1 MPSEVWNPSLI
12 FHQLSP
18 RLALKH
24 SPPESTPWYLT
35 LNSCTAATNVVQLGV
50 LQLAESGGWGKIVF
64 CLFGLGSPSP
74 QSLSLPFLP
83 CEDAWDLQMG
93 KQGIS
98 SKGGRHLQ
106 SRASGVP
113 RALRG
118 VQREDSFP
126 HSWLFPKEGGKG
138 DKRGEKR
145 SGDSLCICVQ
155 YGLFWFFILHSEG
168 LPRDSHLLQ
177 TRLYLPACVK
187 VAQLLPR
194 MRGADHIY
202 LPGIRWARGRQG
214 SYPTWSAK
222 AGLERKA
229 DLAHCRPFFVLDS
242 GGQRLFHIPAYSV
255 RQEERSRV
263 QAEVSISLWTKMQ
276 DD

>member
-1 MPSEVWNPSLI
+1 MPSEVWNSSLI
-12 FHQLSP
+12 FHQLSQTCSQTFP
-18 RLALKH
+18 TRVH
-24 SPPESTPWYLT
+24 T
-35 LNSCTAATNVVQLGV
+35 LVPDSKELHRSHKCGSVRRTSAGG
-50 LQLAESGGWGKIVF
+50 SGGWGKIVF

-83 CEDAWDLQMG
+83 CEDAWDLQMS

-98 SKGGRHLQ
+98 SKGGRHLP

-155 YGLFWFFILHSEG
+155 YGLF
-168 LPRDSHLLQ
+168 
-177 TRLYLPACVK
+177 
-187 VAQLLPR
+187 
-194 MRGADHIY
+194 
-202 LPGIRWARGRQG
+202 
-214 SYPTWSAK
+214 
-222 AGLERKA
+222 
-229 DLAHCRPFFVLDS
+229 
-242 GGQRLFHIPAYSV
+242 
-255 RQEERSRV
+255 
-263 QAEVSISLWTKMQ
+263 
-276 DD
+276 